1 MKKIKAKTSQIAKG
15 LEWQLSWRRPETL
28 QTDQNVSTTL
38 TVYHGPRGALPD
50 LLGDHNRSLLN
61 LQTGICCTIWHQ
73 CTTRSSHLYVLWD
86 NFKIDSHQ
94 TYSSN
99 LRKLSKAVTIRTEVI
114 TFQFWKSCITYNQSK
129 TMTATKC
136 KKRERNSDSFL
147 NHTILTVQYHSVLA
161 KLFIQHLSYLSDLS
175 VSSAS
180 VCRSRVSPPSDWLMG
195 CVAVANLE
203 CRLISSIISCL
214 SNTSSSSKSSPSVLA
229 CKLNG
234 L

>member
-1 MKKIKAKTSQIAKG
+1 MTKLEILKIQAGNIGLAGGNIVFFSLYSATIWGKKKKSVWYNKNMKKIKAKTSQIAKG
-15 LEWQLSWRRPETL
+15 LEWRLSWRWPETL

-50 LLGDHNRSLLN
+50 LLWDHNRSLLN

-94 TYSSN
+94 TYFSN
-99 LRKLSKAVTIRTEVI
+99 LQKLSKAVTIRTEVI

-136 KKRERNSDSFL
+136 KKRERNSD
-147 NHTILTVQYHSVLA
+147 H
-161 KLFIQHLSYLSDLS
+161 
-175 VSSAS
+175 
-180 VCRSRVSPPSDWLMG
+180 W
-195 CVAVANLE
+195 
-203 CRLISSIISCL
+203 SI
-214 SNTSSSSKSSPSVLA
+214 SKSHHSNCPIPLCVSQTVYPTPTLPIWFV
-229 CKLNG
+229 CFIG
-234 L
+234 